1 MPVSFYI
8 CPHPTS
14 VSAPVQHTLHFISF
28 SLLFSHIC
36 PRFLLPSHFNPFTPS
51 LRHSFTIRSQ
61 LLSAMAYRGEGNS
74 GDWSLEDY
82 LRRNSDAFAMV
93 MPFQGV
99 ALRGEGPENRSRVF
113 LISSGNRNIVVFET
127 GAAETL
133 MVGAESWNGQRVAPA
148 EVINATPTVVFS
160 EATDCVICLE
170 LVPVGGE
177 VREMPCGH
185 RFHSHCILRW
195 LGIHGSCPVF
205 RRMIPVDRVTGRR
218 SFLLRVIRREDLGRN
233 PGSLSNLSTDGVNDA
248 RGSIV
253 ELSWVNDFEPGFTD
267 Y

>member
-1 MPVSFYI
+1 
-8 CPHPTS
+8 
-14 VSAPVQHTLHFISF
+14 
-28 SLLFSHIC
+28 
-36 PRFLLPSHFNPFTPS
+36 
-51 LRHSFTIRSQ
+51 
-61 LLSAMAYRGEGNS
+61 MAYRGEGNS

-127 GAAETL
+127 ESGTGGGDKRDAHGGLFRSHRLRDMFGA
-133 MVGAESWNGQRVAPA
+133 G
-148 EVINATPTVVFS
+148 
-160 EATDCVICLE
+160 
-170 LVPVGGE
+170 
-177 VREMPCGH
+177 
-185 RFHSHCILRW
+185 
-195 LGIHGSCPVF
+195 PVF

>member
-1 MPVSFYI
+1 
-8 CPHPTS
+8 
-14 VSAPVQHTLHFISF
+14 
-28 SLLFSHIC
+28 
-36 PRFLLPSHFNPFTPS
+36 
-51 LRHSFTIRSQ
+51 
-61 LLSAMAYRGEGNS
+61 MAYGGEGNS

-113 LISSGNRNIVVFET
+113 LISSGNRNIV
-127 GAAETL
+127 
-133 MVGAESWNGQRVAPA
+133 
-148 EVINATPTVVFS
+148 VINATPTVVFS

-253 ELSWVNDFEPGFTD
+253 ELSWVNDFEPGFID